1 MAFTNFETREIHC
14 KVLYFGPA
22 SAGKTLNL
30 KSIYSSTAGETKA
43 GMVDMTGNA
52 GPTPFFDFLPVSLGK
67 VKEFHVKLHLYT
79 MPVHTLYETLQHTLM
94 KGLDAFVFVA
104 DSRIE
109 AMADNLESMAHV
121 RRLLGEHGYS
131 ISDMPRV
138 IQYNKRDMQQIM
150 PVDVMREELNSGGFP
165 DHEAVAIRST
175 GTLETLQSVAK
186 QIIKTL
192 SI

>member
-14 KVLYFGPA
+14 KVLYFGPQ

-30 KSIYSSTAGETKA
+30 KSIYSSTAGEMKA
-43 GMVDMTGNA
+43 GMIDMSGNG

-67 VKEFHVKLHLYT
+67 IKDFHVKLHIYT
-79 MPVHTLYETLQHTLM
+79 MPSHTLYETLQHTLM

-104 DSRIE
+104 DSRVE
-109 AMADNLESMAHV
+109 SMADNLDTMAHV
-121 RRLLGEHGYS
+121 RRLLGEHGYN
-131 ISDMPRV
+131 ISEMPRV
-138 IQYNKRDMQQIM
+138 IQYNKRDMEQVM
-150 PVDVMREELNSGGFP
+150 PVEVLREELNAGGFP
-165 DHEAVAIRST
+165 DHEAVAIRSV

>member
-14 KVLYFGPA
+14 KVLYFGPH

-30 KSIYSSTAGETKA
+30 KSIYSSTAGEMKA
-43 GMVDMTGNA
+43 GMIDMSGNA

-67 VKEFHVKLHLYT
+67 IKDFHVKLHLYT

-131 ISDMPRV
+131 ISDLPRV
-138 IQYNKRDMQQIM
+138 IQYNKRDLDQIM
-150 PVDVMREELNSGGFP
+150 PVEVLREELNSAGFP
-165 DHEAVAIRST
+165 DHEAVATRSV